1 VNAWLLL
8 ALVAAA
14 AAAYQLGL
22 VYLGSPGR
30 HRRVTAAQAAR
41 RRAAARVRVRVH
53 QVIPPRLLADDDA
66 VIEAAAQPARRD
78 AAALYAGLAQIGH
91 TAR

>member
-1 VNAWLLL
+1 MNAWLLL
-8 ALVAAA
+8 VAAA
-14 AAAYQLGL
+14 VAVATWEFYL
-22 VYLGSPGR
+22 VYLDSPGR

-66 VIEAAAQPARRD
+66 LVEAAAQPARRD
-78 AAALYAGLAQIGH
+78 AADLYTGLARIGR
-91 TAR
+91 TAA